1 METGDVYT
9 VFCENWK
16 KRPNT
21 GIKGRFLFSLYK
33 QAKLLSKCLLKVAN
47 DLGLCAC
54 RPVRTCAYVKMCF
67 WAYLAKAGLRTARPC
82 RQDRGVRIQFKL
94 GVPTDLLEEVMVF
107 GVSRGL

>member
-47 DLGLCAC
+47 DLVVDLAVCLQASAHMCLCANVLLGLLGKS
-54 RPVRTCAYVKMCF
+54 RPEAG
-67 WAYLAKAGLRTARPC
+67 KA
-82 RQDRGVRIQFKL
+82 
-94 GVPTDLLEEVMVF
+94 
-107 GVSRGL
+107 

>member
-1 METGDVYT
+1 MFKQPFARKERH
-9 VFCENWK
+9 NA
-16 KRPNT
+16 
-21 GIKGRFLFSLYK
+21 GIKGRLLFSIYK
-33 QAKLLSKCLLKVAN
+33 QAKLLSKCLLNATHE
-47 DLGLCAC
+47 LGLCAC